1 MWAIAGFTSA
11 VPTVP
16 VPRSFDVRSSCAAR
30 SCSSPPRGAATIATR
45 IDRHP
50 RHPRVPGHPRMPCLL
65 CSEELDENLLRD
77 VLRLVDVGEEQA
89 TEALDARALRVVEL
103 LIRGPC

>member
-1 MWAIAGFTSA
+1 M
-11 VPTVP
+11 
-16 VPRSFDVRSSCAAR
+16 PR
-30 SCSSPPRGAATIATR
+30 
-45 IDRHP
+45 
-50 RHPRVPGHPRMPCLL
+50 LL

-103 LIRGPC
+103 LIRGPYPHDAQPASLRGTPSLTKNACPRLTTRDPAPARSRTGVNQTPDSVVHMEQQGEKERKP